1 MTSSGL
7 GSQGPLAPSKFAAGV
22 AHKGLDRAIE
32 RCQEYLLDNQYQD
45 GYWWGELEAN
55 VAITSEYLMLTHFF
69 DIGDRDRWQQI
80 VEYLK
85 SKQRPDGTW
94 SVYYDGPGNL
104 NITVEAYFAMK
115 LAGVSPD
122 EPYMARAREFILSQ
136 GGLPKVRNFTK
147 IWLALLGQWDWKA
160 TPVMPPELMW
170 LPPFFPF
177 NIYEFSSW
185 ARATIVPMT
194 IILNKR
200 PVRPVPDYAR
210 IDELMPAQAGKPSY
224 TLRDDPGVASWQKL
238 FVGMDGLLRLWDRVP
253 LKPGR
258 GRAFQKAEQWI
269 LKHQESNGAWAGIQ
283 PPWVYS
289 LLALHCQGYPLDH
302 PVMARGLN
310 AFEEFALEE
319 NGTFR
324 TQSCISP
331 VWDTAWVVIA
341 LEESGLPPDHPGMVK
356 AGEWLV
362 SKQITTEGDWA
373 VKFPGVVPG
382 GWAFEFENDWYP
394 DIDDA
399 AEVIFALTKVALNDT
414 IKEKTV
420 QLGIDWILGL
430 QSSNGGWGA
439 FDKDNVRRFITRM
452 PFCDFGEV
460 IDPPSVDVTAHIL
473 EILGMRGQRPENSPA
488 VECGLRYIKDE
499 QEYDGAW
506 FGRWGVNYIY
516 GIGAVLPA
524 LQAVG
529 EDMSQPYVQRA
540 AGWLKDHQN
549 DDGGWGETCASYDDP
564 SLRGQGSS
572 TASQTAWALLG
583 LISAGES
590 LSPQARRGVEY
601 LLDTQAED
609 GSWDEEYFTGTG
621 FPKDFMI
628 KYHMYRIYF
637 PLLALGRY
645 RRIVLGA

>member
-7 GSQGPLAPSKFAAGV
+7 GIQGPLAPSKSAAGV

-32 RCQEYLLDNQYQD
+32 RCQKYLLDSQYQD

-69 DIGDRDRWQQI
+69 DIGDRNRWQQI

-85 SKQRPDGTW
+85 SKQRSDGTW

-122 EPYMARAREFILSQ
+122 EPYMVRAREFILSQ

-210 IDELMPAQAGKPSY
+210 IDELMPTQAGKPSY
-224 TLRDDPGVASWQKL
+224 TLRDEPGVASWQRL

-269 LKHQESNGAWAGIQ
+269 LQHQESNGAWAGIQ

-399 AEVIFALTKVALNDT
+399 AEVIFALTKVALNDE

-420 QLGIDWILGL
+420 QLGIDWMLGL

-488 VECGLRYIKDE
+488 VERGLRYIKDE

-564 SLRGQGSS
+564 SLRGQGPS

-583 LISAGES
+583 LISAGEG

-601 LLDTQAED
+601 LLLTQAGD

>member
-7 GSQGPLAPSKFAAGV
+7 GSQGPLAPSKSAAGV

-32 RCQEYLLDNQYQD
+32 RCQKYLLDSQYQD

-69 DIGDRDRWQQI
+69 DIGDRDRWQKI

-85 SKQRPDGTW
+85 SKQRSDGTW

-122 EPYMARAREFILSQ
+122 EPYMVKAREFILSQ

-200 PVRPVPDYAR
+200 PVRAVPDYAR

-224 TLRDDPGVASWQKL
+224 TLRGEHGVASWQRL

-258 GRAFQKAEQWI
+258 GRAFQKAERWI
-269 LKHQESNGAWAGIQ
+269 LQHQESNGAWAGIQ

-302 PVMARGLN
+302 PVMVRGLN

-399 AEVIFALTKVALNDT
+399 AEVIIALTKVALNDE

-420 QLGIDWILGL
+420 QLGIDWMLGL
-430 QSSNGGWGA
+430 QSSNGGWAA
-439 FDKDNVRRFITRM
+439 FDKDNVKRFITRM

-488 VECGLRYIKDE
+488 VERGLRYIKDE

-564 SLRGQGSS
+564 SLRGQGPS

-583 LISAGES
+583 LISAGEG

-601 LLDTQAED
+601 LLLTQAGD

-645 RRIVLGA
+645 RRIVLGT